1 MEINL
6 PRWVIDEL
14 DAHTDTSVKAYI
26 RRLIIEHT
34 QAIKDINTLNGPLDG
49 DTIEES
55 VNNGK
60 AETTDQKCIH

>member
-34 QAIKDINTLNGPLDG
+34 QTIKDNKTLNGPLDG
-49 DTIEES
+49 EKIEES
-55 VNNGK
+55 VNNAK
-60 AETTDQKCIH
+60 TETTDQKCIH

>member
-34 QAIKDINTLNGPLDG
+34 QTIKDNKTLNGPLDG
-49 DTIEES
+49 EKIKES
-55 VNNGK
+55 VNNAK
-60 AETTDQKCIH
+60 TETTDQDSIH

>member
-14 DAHTDTSVKAYI
+14 DSHTDTSVKAYI

-34 QAIKDINTLNGPLDG
+34 QTLRDNKTLNGPLDG
-49 DTIEES
+49 EKIKES
-55 VNNGK
+55 VTNAK
-60 AETTDQKCIH
+60 TETTDQNNIY